1 MKLTYNR
8 VIRRIFVAVLLTL
21 SAGCASGIQ
30 NLAVL
35 PADDLYATGTTAF
48 EGGRWRRAITYLET
62 FVNAHIGDPRAPD
75 ARLKLGQAHM
85 GMREYATAATHFE
98 RLAIDFPSSPL
109 NLQARFLICE
119 SYYRLSPRPA
129 LDQEF
134 TVSSLLHCQSIG
146 EIYPG
151 TAEALQA
158 AGYVIELQEK
168 LARKIF
174 ENGDFYFRRRAYDS
188 AVVYYQEVLNQYPN
202 TTFAPAALAQ
212 LIETYTRIGY
222 VEDAEES
229 RTRLRTEYPQ
239 SPEAQALGS

>member
-1 MKLTYNR
+1 MILSIFR
-8 VIRRIFVAVLLTL
+8 SIRPAILVFLLVCG
-21 SAGCASGIQ
+21 ACASGIQ
-30 NLAVL
+30 NLALL
-35 PADDLYATGTTAF
+35 PADDLYATGAAAF
-48 EGGRWRRAITYLET
+48 EEARWRRAITYLET
-62 FVNAHIGDPRAPD
+62 FVNAYIGDPRAPD
-75 ARLKLGQAHM
+75 ARMKLGQAHM
-85 GMREYATAATHFE
+85 RQREYATAATHFE
-98 RLAIDFPSSPL
+98 RLIIDFPSSPL

-134 TVSSLLHCQSIG
+134 TVSSLLHCQSIS

-158 AGYVIELQEK
+158 AGFVIELQEK

-188 AVVYYQEVLNQYPN
+188 AVVYYQEVLSQYPN
-202 TTFAPAALAQ
+202 TTLAPAALAQ

-222 VEDAEES
+222 VEDAEEA
-229 RTRLRTEYPQ
+229 RARLGTEYPQ
-239 SPEAQALGS
+239 SAEAQALAS